1 MTDTTSGNAA
11 QAAPDDA
18 ESADDEATETFGL
31 EYVMKYAAD
40 HAVVKHEPTG
50 KPVTSEDASANQVGL
65 DHGFTP
71 EELQAVADRIAG
83 TRALDAVLRG
93 EPMSDLGNARRL
105 YAHAGDVLKFIPDL
119 GRQGQ
124 WIEYDAK
131 RGHWVP
137 SEDGSAARRKWHE
150 VTEEMKESAA
160 ALAAGANGDEDTKK
174 AAATLG
180 KFALQSQ
187 NGRAINSAV
196 DIASTLEGF
205 RVASNRL
212 DAAPH
217 LLQCANGVV
226 NLDTGELMPSD
237 SAFFHTRSTG
247 VPYVKG
253 ARSALVEGFFNR
265 MFGGDTAKVEWFR
278 ALVKASLYGS
288 NMNRLVVIL
297 QGSSDTGKSTSAA
310 LMKRS
315 FGGYRDTFSMSI
327 LRGTY
332 DEKARPDVVRIL
344 PCRLITTEEVSV
356 TGELH
361 ADQIKRLASGD
372 GEFSVRTLH
381 TGEVV
386 AKPQFTPWMMVN
398 DVPAIAGA
406 DPATINRLRI
416 VTTHPGTKFTGE
428 DVIPLNAPEVH
439 EAFLAWIIEGA
450 ETDFSNRA
458 DIPESALAD
467 QKSAEQAL
475 YGPLGEWI
483 AEECVTGGDD
493 ECWGFSRQL
502 YASAIAWVK
511 ANSDHPF
518 PDMPDDLKNENAFGR
533 WLRSKQYS
541 KRDKRVEIFGR
552 TGTVPKSVFRGI
564 GLKSNPQP
572 CFVPKETS

>member
-50 KPVTSEDASANQVGL
+50 KPVTSANASANQVGL

-105 YAHAGDVLKFIPDL
+105 YAHAGDALKFIPDL
-119 GRQGQ
+119 GRKGQ
-124 WIEYDAK
+124 WIAYDGK

-137 SEDGSAARRKWHE
+137 SEDSSAPRRKWHE

-160 ALAAGANGDEDTKK
+160 ALAASADTDDAKK
-174 AAATLG
+174 AAAALG

-187 NGRAINSAV
+187 SGRAINSAV
-196 DIASTLEGF
+196 DIASTLDSF
-205 RVASNRL
+205 RIDAAEL

-226 NLDTGELMPSD
+226 NLDTGELMPSN
-237 SAFFHTRSTG
+237 SAFLHTRSTG

-253 ARSALVEGFFNR
+253 ARSPLLEGFFNR
-265 MFGGDTAKVEWFR
+265 MFGGDTAKVEWYR

-288 NMNRLVVIL
+288 NMSRLVVVL
-297 QGSSDTGKSTSAA
+297 QGKSNSGKSTSSA
-310 LMKRS
+310 LKARS
-315 FGGYRDTFSMSI
+315 FGGYQSPFSMSI

-332 DEKARPDVVRIL
+332 DEKPRPDLVRVL
-344 PCRLITTEEVSV
+344 NHRVITTEEVSL

-372 GEFSVRTLH
+372 GQISVRTLN

-386 AKPQFTPWMMVN
+386 VKPQFTPWLMVN

-416 VTTHPGTKFTGE
+416 VTTSDAGFTGK
-428 DVIPLNAPEVH
+428 DVIPLDAPEVH

-450 ETDFSNRA
+450 ETDFTDRA

-483 AEECVTGGDD
+483 AEECVTGSAD

-502 YASAIAWVK
+502 YASAREWFK
-511 ANSDHPF
+511 ANADDPY
-518 PDMPDDLKNENAFGR
+518 PDMPADLKNENAFGR
-533 WLRSKQYS
+533 WLKSKQYTKS
-541 KRDKRVEIFGR
+541 DKRVEIFGR

-572 CFVPKETS
+572 CFVPTETR